1 MKWFKARSLTLVKPR
16 SRCITKEVVTRFRV
30 KHVIIK
36 NTTLNIVKNK
46 PWFAQKI
53 Q

>member
-1 MKWFKARSLTLVKPR
+1 MVSLESHQEKVVKR
-16 SRCITKEVVTRFRV
+16 LCV
-30 KHVIIK
+30 KHKTVE

-53 Q
+53 QQCSGR